1 MANPPT
7 HSDEKST
14 KEVLDELS
22 INTCCD
28 DACIDCIIDGACH
41 TESGCRDDCGGPHG
55 NPVFTRCD
63 GDDCEPPC
71 PRECW
76 SCGPLQIKEEY
87 WEDAQWHCGFNS
99 SSPCCELQ
107 NYDWE
112 QTFCNGGVSC
122 EEQKRLSKLAMMCY
136 WRKYT
141 RNGSCQCEGNCPCED
156 GPNTDCPNTCYSCE
170 DLIRMHNGGMNWC
183 NAGPGGT
190 GTMDR
195 HIRRTCGFLCSE
207 SSECAACMDCEC
219 DDGPIIQVEKKT
231 ARSMDPPRGGACCI
245 DGICN
250 DGYTKVFCRNSGGVY
265 YGDETLCEDYPQCEN
280 DYTDCASDI
289 QCPIG
294 LCCENGLCV
303 PCARVGGRA
312 WR

>member
-99 SSPCCELQ
+99 SSPIVDLILLVHVVNCKIMIGNKHSATVE
-107 NYDWE
+107 
-112 QTFCNGGVSC
+112 F
-122 EEQKRLSKLAMMCY
+122 LAMN
-136 WRKYT
+136 K
-141 RNGSCQCEGNCPCED
+141 
-156 GPNTDCPNTCYSCE
+156 
-170 DLIRMHNGGMNWC
+170 
-183 NAGPGGT
+183 
-190 GTMDR
+190 
-195 HIRRTCGFLCSE
+195 
-207 SSECAACMDCEC
+207 
-219 DDGPIIQVEKKT
+219 
-231 ARSMDPPRGGACCI
+231 
-245 DGICN
+245 N
-250 DGYTKVFCRNSGGVY
+250 D
-265 YGDETLCEDYPQCEN
+265 
-280 DYTDCASDI
+280 
-289 QCPIG
+289 
-294 LCCENGLCV
+294 
-303 PCARVGGRA
+303 
-312 WR
+312 